1 MIQKRADDLIV
12 TNGFIG
18 DTLAMIATV
27 SIACRCWFE
36 SDYQFSQVGRRD
48 GLRPADRIHAFWRR
62 HGPGDVPQHLPR
74 TIGFPRWA
82 VRRRFT
88 PGRRLYSQNEYKFN
102 YISTHAVRLYN
113 PVPFTCF
120 IFVDKANI
128 RFLFLETI
136 SCRVRCSVILRD
148 CVVYFYACF
157 CIRYSNDWPRCAVS
171 NLAIDT
177 RLMFPRWNDRRCL
190 A

>member
-27 SIACRCWFE
+27 SIRCWFE

-88 PGRRLYSQNEYKFN
+88 PGRRLYSQNADARALVNQFYAFF
-102 YISTHAVRLYN
+102 S
-113 PVPFTCF
+113 PFTIFTF
-120 IFVDKANI
+120 ICLGRNI

-136 SCRVRCSVILRD
+136 SFRVRCSVILRD